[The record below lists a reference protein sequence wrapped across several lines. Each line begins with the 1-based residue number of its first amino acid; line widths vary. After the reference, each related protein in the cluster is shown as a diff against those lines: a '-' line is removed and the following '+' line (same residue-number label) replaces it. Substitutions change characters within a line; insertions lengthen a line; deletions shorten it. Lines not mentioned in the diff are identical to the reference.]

1 MNIIKTWEEYK
12 KSGHSVPEFDRA
24 LAGFAD
30 ALGIDKDRAID
41 AVSKLVSQDP
51 SLARTSSGAFPLI
64 KSASSAATSVVEDI
78 LSFLRALEGTDED
91 VIQAAKAQVD
101 GILTGDDL
109 SRKKALH
116 EAVGIHKTI
125 YPQPGFAQKL
135 STSSL
140 KPLTDLLSKGPE
152 NLSDLKYIKGMWKT
166 EGHLQNVVKKLLDA
180 AADGDQGAIDDFVEM
195 SKTSK
200 GKEYLAGVDKN
211 TLAEKITNIHHRA
224 PGKINTRDIMKAHEV
239 VGRSL
244 TSAAARAADPG
255 RLWNIITDIFS
266 THTPRMDRLR
276 ALGRAAKFIPGILK
290 FVVIPG
296 ALLVGAGYGV
306 SKAYEGIKGFFDDA
320 GADSSA
326 TPGANGPGGAPAA
339 PGSPAAGSGTVA
351 DLVRGELQKIYS
363 K

>member
-51 SLARTSSGAFPLI
+51 SLARTSSGVFPLV
-64 KSASSAATSVVEDI
+64 KSANSAATDAVNDI
-78 LSFLRALEGTDED
+78 LGFLKALEGTDD
-91 VIQAAKAQVD
+91 DAIQAAKAQVD

-125 YPQPGFAQKL
+125 YPKPGFAQKL

-140 KPLTDLLSKGPE
+140 RPLTDLLSKGPE

-166 EGHLQNVVKKLLDA
+166 EGHLQSVVKKLLDA
-180 AADGDQGAIDDFVEM
+180 AADGDQDAIDDFVEM
-195 SKTSK
+195 SKTGK

-211 TLAEKITNIHHRA
+211 TLAEKIANISSRA

-244 TSAAARAADPG
+244 ASAAARAADPG
-255 RLWNIITDIFS
+255 RLWNILGDTFGRHR
-266 THTPRMDRLR
+266 TVMDRLR
-276 ALGRAAKFIPGILK
+276 AIGRAAKFLPGILK
-290 FVVIPG
+290 FVVLPT
-296 ALLVGAGYGV
+296 ALLAGAGYGV
-306 SKAYEGIKGFFDDA
+306 SKAYEGIKGFFGDA
-320 GADSSA
+320 DGSA
-326 TPGANGPGGAPAA
+326 PPSANGPEAPGI
-339 PGSPAAGSGTVA
+339 PGSPAAGSGSVA
-351 DLVRGELQKIYS
+351 DRVRGELQKIYS
-363 K
+363 KE

>member
-51 SLARTSSGAFPLI
+51 SLARTSSRAFSLI
-64 KSASSAATSVVEDI
+64 KSANSAATDAVNDI
-78 LSFLRALEGTDED
+78 LGFLKALEGTDD
-91 VIQAAKAQVD
+91 DAIQAAKAQVD

-116 EAVGIHKTI
+116 QAVGIHKKI
-125 YPQPGFAQKL
+125 YPKPGFAQKL

-140 KPLTDLLSKGPE
+140 RPLTDLLSKGPE

-166 EGHLQNVVKKLLDA
+166 EGHLQSVVKKLLDA
-180 AADGDQGAIDDFVEM
+180 AADGDQDAIDDFVEM
-195 SKTSK
+195 SKTGK

-211 TLAEKITNIHHRA
+211 TLAEKIENISRRA

-244 TSAAARAADPG
+244 ASAAARAADPG
-255 RLWNIITDIFS
+255 RLWNILGDTFGRHR
-266 THTPRMDRLR
+266 TVMDRLR
-276 ALGRAAKFIPGILK
+276 AIGRAAKFLPGILK
-290 FVVIPG
+290 FVVFPT
-296 ALLVGAGYGV
+296 ALLAGAGYGV
-306 SKAYEGIKGFFDDA
+306 SKAYEGIKGFFGDA
-320 GADSSA
+320 DGSA
-326 TPGANGPGGAPAA
+326 PPSANGPEAPGT
-339 PGSPAAGSGTVA
+339 PGSPAAGSGSVA
-351 DLVRGELQKIYS
+351 DRVRGELQKIYS